1 MRFFLYL
8 SDLEIL
14 GDGSESIYGGTFNDE
29 NFQIKH
35 DQAYL
40 FSMDNQGPNTNGSQ
54 FFNTTSEVSH
64 LDGKHVVFG
73 HVVSGQL
80 VVDVIDNVPID
91 TNGRPSQDVVI
102 DQCGQLILCSNILT
116 HKTTID
122 LDVISNIPAG
132 QFVIQQNLND
142 DDNNNETSHARG
154 SNTTVCTIEYDNIT
168 PAILGFT
175 ADIRCPCMVVIL
187 PLLKR
192 LKTAVLRRNTMQK
205 RQFTKYTG
213 KSRSRSCT
221 PPHWRS
227 TVKDRK
233 REHVRKEKYDNN
245 KEDFHSH
252 RLVKRRNDHH
262 HHQTESTSQHEHQ
275 PTRTNDQ
282 HQENDSRSYR
292 RRHSSSPIDDQF
304 EINNTQSYQIE
315 YVNTIRANPAS
326 SSSKKRREYWE
337 KHEESNEQPSLAQI
351 RQYARLD
358 NQLRMIAQTTAAQLK
373 STSHDTNILQ
383 QSSGQTAVYESK
395 RNDEYDVSFKE
406 NANDNQRSYSFTSS
420 SRGSRYDQDKKT
432 ETPTVGQIYILRKSV
447 EEVLGCT
454 LKSSASFS
462 SLNSLAS
469 SSSSSTTTTKRYQK
483 CKPRPCVV
491 WDAKPKVQV
500 LLITTFDGID
510 IDDPNF
516 NCGSLPIDYVR
527 KQLVPIS
534 PKKGFGVPVEEDT
547 EWNKLLPQYFDEN
560 DLLYINDLLFNKVTE
575 ENKQKAKEKQEE
587 IKKISYNFILNDNND
602 DDDDISDSQTGSSSI
617 PISRTYKSPDI
628 DSNEKVKIIR
638 NRSFD
643 DEDQQTTSIEG
654 LVDQTKDNLLL
665 PREK

>member
-1 MRFFLYL
+1 
-8 SDLEIL
+8 
-14 GDGSESIYGGTFNDE
+14 
-29 NFQIKH
+29 
-35 DQAYL
+35 
-40 FSMDNQGPNTNGSQ
+40 
-54 FFNTTSEVSH
+54 
-64 LDGKHVVFG
+64 
-73 HVVSGQL
+73 
-80 VVDVIDNVPID
+80 
-91 TNGRPSQDVVI
+91 
-102 DQCGQLILCSNILT
+102 ILT

-142 DDNNNETSHARG
+142 DDNNNETSHASARSYLSSQRIDSSGRSVKGRGSVVLYRIFYLIYSNLPPVEGNDQG

-187 PLLKR
+187 PLLIR

-205 RQFTKYTG
+205 RQFTKYTR

>member
-187 PLLKR
+187 PLLIR